1 MIVTYQKLWKILEER
16 GYSKM
21 RVCREAGITT
31 NAMAQ
36 LGKNEEVRLLSLVK
50 ICNLLDCTLDDI
62 VEIVRN

>member
-50 ICNLLDCTLDDI
+50 ICNLLD
-62 VEIVRN
+62 